1 MLLPQQRSSDRQVS
15 SSSPSGSPA
24 LDIRFV
30 PETGSTNADMLALAA
45 EGASEGLWLRAGR
58 QQAGRGRM
66 GRQWEGEEGNLYAS
80 TLIRLRPSDPSPPT
94 LALVAAVAVHRALD
108 EFLSRDAIFIKWPND
123 IMAGSAKCCGML
135 LERSGDAIVIG
146 IGVNI
151 THAPQLAD
159 RQTTSLRDL
168 GALACDAET
177 VLDRIAAHFVE
188 LVQQWRHFGVEAIAR
203 AWMERAHPAGTSLAV
218 LLPDGQH
225 LSGRFDRLDREG
237 ALILRLADGDSRVIH
252 AGDVFL
258 V

>member
-1 MLLPQQRSSDRQVS
+1 
-15 SSSPSGSPA
+15 
-24 LDIRFV
+24 V

-45 EGASEGLWLRAGR
+45 EGAAEGLWLRAGR
-58 QQAGRGRM
+58 QLAGKGRM

-80 TLIRLRPSDPSPPT
+80 TLIRIRSSDPPAPS
-94 LALVAAVAVHRALD
+94 LALVAAVAVHRALED
-108 EFLSRDAIFIKWPND
+108 FVSREAIAIKWPND
-123 IMAGSAKCCGML
+123 IMVGAAKCCGML

-151 THAPQLAD
+151 TRAPHLTD
-159 RQTTSLRDL
+159 RQTISLHDL
-168 GALACDAET
+168 GATGCDAET
-177 VLDRIAAHFVE
+177 VLDGIARHFVQ
-188 LVQQWRHFGVEAIAR
+188 LIGQWRHFGVEAIAR
-203 AWMERAHPAGTSLAV
+203 AWMERAHPAGTPLAV

-237 ALILRLADGDSRVIH
+237 ALILRLADGGSRAIH